1 MLDRRSFLA
10 TTAGVLAAPLLAD
23 ERKPDLVVAL
33 VTDSHI
39 GKPGADYVKRL
50 RDTVA
55 EINASPAAFTFF
67 CGDLVDNGGTAAG
80 QKLYPEWL
88 EIAKG
93 LKQGFRAVPGNH
105 DPRDV
110 FTKHVATKTDDA
122 VVQKGYRFVS
132 FANAE
137 PNPGHMGVV
146 TPEQAKSLAGEFAE
160 AAKKGERVVLIAH
173 VAYHENKAPDV
184 GWYVTEGRAEFGK
197 LLAAN
202 KQVVAY
208 FSGHLHC
215 GMRGWSDTAHGV
227 HEVVLPCV
235 SYNNDRKLDMAPGF
249 AVKEFRPAWVLSE
262 FYADELVL
270 KYKPVGAEIATSKS
284 LPLKG

>member
-10 TTAGVLAAPLLAD
+10 TTAGVLASPLFAD

-33 VTDSHI
+33 VTDSHL

-67 CGDLVDNGGTAAG
+67 CGDLVDKGETAAG
-80 QKLYPEWL
+80 QKLYPIWL
-88 EIAKG
+88 EIAKT
-93 LKQGFRAVPGNH
+93 LKNGYRAVPGNH
-105 DPRDV
+105 DPREM
-110 FTKHVATKTDDA
+110 FTRHLAPKTDDS
-122 VVQKGYRFVS
+122 VVHKGYRFVS

-146 TPEQAKSLAGEFAE
+146 TPEQLKTLGSEFAE
-160 AAKKGERVVLIAH
+160 AGKKGERVVLIAH
-173 VAYHENKAPDV
+173 VAYHENKHPDV
-184 GWYVTEGRAEFGK
+184 GWYIKEGRAEFTK
-197 LLAAN
+197 LLEAN
-202 KQVVAY
+202 KQIITH

-235 SYNNDRKLDMAPGF
+235 SYNTDRKLDTAPGF
-249 AVKEFRPAWVLSE
+249 AVKEFRPAWVLAE
-262 FYADELVL
+262 FYSDALVL